1 MDILRVEGL
10 GIKILKL
17 ELKLIKIFEVKLNIN
32 ITGLLLISQESNKRF
47 EDLDHLF
54 LITFFLVLEISFKSL
69 VDGTNEFF
77 SDVFLCI
84 IIGFFSFLGSSC
96 GLTHCFVLFCLSL
109 TDFLK
114 GFLSCLF
121 VFGGILGSL
130 LLLGLPFLLSTL
142 SIIHSLIDASLH
154 SESCLLSH

>member
-1 MDILRVEGL
+1 VFHEDFSPFSEFVDSFKRSRHSWGFFKKISIGMDILRVEGL

-96 GLTHCFVLFCLSL
+96 GLTHCFVLF
-109 TDFLK
+109 
-114 GFLSCLF
+114 
-121 VFGGILGSL
+121 
-130 LLLGLPFLLSTL
+130 LPQL
-142 SIIHSLIDASLH
+142 D
-154 SESCLLSH
+154 

>member
-1 MDILRVEGL
+1 MNTLRVEGL
-10 GIKILKL
+10 GIKIFKL
-17 ELKLIKIFEVKLNIN
+17 ELKLFKIFEVKLNIN

-54 LITFFLVLEISFKSL
+54 LITVVLEISFKSL

-96 GLTHCFVLFCLSL
+96 GLTYCFVLSCLSL
-109 TDFLK
+109 ADLRK
-114 GFLSCLF
+114 
-121 VFGGILGSL
+121 
-130 LLLGLPFLLSTL
+130 
-142 SIIHSLIDASLH
+142 D
-154 SESCLLSH
+154 